1 MNNEPNP
8 TLVRGTTG
16 PPRTSRTKSMLHFA
30 REEYS
35 IGRMA
40 ASPGSLS
47 TAALATI
54 SLPEQYPD
62 LGQCLYELLSAWG
75 FISQSGFCMETHPSE
90 NR

>member
-1 MNNEPNP
+1 MNKDPNP
-8 TLVRGTTG
+8 SPVHETSL
-16 PPRTSRTKSMLHFA
+16 PSRTFPIKSMLHFM

-47 TAALATI
+47 TAALAPV

-62 LGQCLYELLSAWG
+62 LGQCVYELLSAWG
-75 FISQSGFCMETHPSE
+75 FISQFGFCMETHPSE
-90 NR
+90 N

>member
-8 TLVRGTTG
+8 TSVRGMSWPFRT
-16 PPRTSRTKSMLHFA
+16 PPAKSMLHFA
-30 REEYS
+30 PEEYPIS
-35 IGRMA
+35 RMA

-47 TAALATI
+47 TAALATV
-54 SLPEQYPD
+54 SLPEQYSD

-75 FISQSGFCMETHPSE
+75 FISQLGFCMETHPSE

>member
-1 MNNEPNP
+1 M
-8 TLVRGTTG
+8 
-16 PPRTSRTKSMLHFA
+16 
-30 REEYS
+30 
-35 IGRMA
+35 GRMA
-40 ASPGSLS
+40 ASPGGLS

>member
-1 MNNEPNP
+1 MNKEGNP
-8 TLVRGTTG
+8 TLVRGTSWA
-16 PPRTSRTKSMLHFA
+16 PRTSLTKSMLHFA
-30 REEYS
+30 REEYP

-47 TAALATI
+47 TAALAPV

-75 FISQSGFCMETHPSE
+75 FISQFGFCMETHPSE
-90 NR
+90 N